1 MRNEGRAMITFPNTP
16 KEEIARIAAR
26 ATGESEECWVRIFD
40 LYQPVIC
47 AFAEALGADD
57 NAEDVAQDVFAK
69 LVETFRSGSYT
80 PERGRFRNYLAKM
93 IRNIAINNWH
103 KAQARAADRTVSIE
117 ASDEIVVATPS
128 ETEAILDT
136 KWRLARQRAAEEHVL
151 TKTAL
156 SQKSRDIYKS
166 YVKDGRPIGEV
177 AKLFGV
183 TRNTVSQVKTR
194 VERMIAEYERL
205 FPE

>member
-1 MRNEGRAMITFPNTP
+1 MITFPNTP

-26 ATGESEECWVRIFD
+26 ATGESEESWVRIFD

-47 AFAEALGADD
+47 AFAEALGSTYE
-57 NAEDVAQDVFAK
+57 AEDVAQDVFAK
-69 LVETFRSGSYT
+69 LVEAFRSGSYT
-80 PERGRFRNYLAKM
+80 PERGRFRNYLVTM
-93 IRNIAINNWH
+93 VRNIVINNWY
-103 KAQARAADRTVSIE
+103 KAKARAADRLVSIE
-117 ASDEIVVATPS
+117 ASGEDIAASPS
-128 ETEAILDT
+128 KTEAILDA
-136 KWRLARQRAAEEHVL
+136 KWRLARRRAAEEHVL

-177 AKLFGV
+177 AKLFGI